1 MTTQTTQ
8 TTQLLTDP
16 IKLEKFNDAVN
27 LLKEIDIDGETAEFL
42 LMEINMLDQVK
53 KQIITKYIN
62 YVLRNKHSQKK
73 C

>member
-1 MTTQTTQ
+1 M

-42 LMEINMLDQVK
+42 LMEINIHDQVE
-53 KQIITKYIN
+53 KQII
-62 YVLRNKHSQKK
+62 NKSNLNQ
-73 C
+73 